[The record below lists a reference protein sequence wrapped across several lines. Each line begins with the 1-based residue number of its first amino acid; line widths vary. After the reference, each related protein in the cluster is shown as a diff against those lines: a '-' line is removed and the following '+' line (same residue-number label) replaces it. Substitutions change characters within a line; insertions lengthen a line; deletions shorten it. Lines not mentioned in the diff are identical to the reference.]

1 MMFSRRRKPP
11 GRSPRAPLGM
21 FDITSALIPVASV
34 LPRVPEYIASDV
46 PPDQPND
53 ERLSNLGIPLALP
66 YKVETL
72 AEMDARL
79 ELIVCRLTE
88 CAKANDWIVGFRWWA
103 QQLGA

>member
-1 MMFSRRRKPP
+1 
-11 GRSPRAPLGM
+11 M
-21 FDITSALIPVASV
+21 FDNASALIPVANA
-34 LPRVPEYIASDV
+34 LPRTPDYIPSDV
-46 PPDQPND
+46 PPEQPND

-88 CAKANDWIVGFRWWA
+88 CAKAKDWIVGFRWWA
-103 QQLGA
+103 QELAV